1 MHVYIHRTSS
11 IPPFFFHPAVSSSI
25 FHKNEAT
32 VRHAKLAS
40 TRQSYAFALMKGDGS
55 VVSSSAMA
63 RWVKEVGKETATYKG
78 ATKKKGIF
86 HRLGLTRLFVFYMMF
101 YLGVLVSKC
110 GLTWLN

>member
-11 IPPFFFHPAVSSSI
+11 IPPFLFSSSG
-25 FHKNEAT
+25 FFVDFLPHEAT

-63 RWVKEVGKETATYKG
+63 RWVNGG
-78 ATKKKGIF
+78 
-86 HRLGLTRLFVFYMMF
+86 
-101 YLGVLVSKC
+101 
-110 GLTWLN
+110 